1 MDGILNI
8 NKPAGKTSF
17 GTVAMVKRLTGERH
31 AGHAGTL
38 DPEATGVLPV
48 CLGKGTRVVE
58 FMMEAHKVY
67 RADIELGV
75 STDTFDGEG
84 KITARGDATL
94 ITGEMLETT
103 LQNFRGDIRQ
113 VPPMYSAL
121 KYQGQPLYNL
131 ARAGTTVE
139 RESRPVTIYRLAL
152 VDWQNP
158 LVTLEIE
165 CSKGTYI
172 RSLAHDLGERLGCGA
187 YMKNLVRTGYGVF
200 GIDKAIS
207 LMQLEEAVQQGNIA
221 LYLHPIDGVLGHL
234 PAVTID
240 AAGEEAIK
248 TGSPPGMGT
257 GDVPEPSSKYCR
269 AYSTEGRFLAILHFS
284 AADNIWRP
292 KKVFV

>member
-8 NKPAGKTSF
+8 NKPCGKTSF
-17 GTVAMVKRLTGERH
+17 GTVAIVNRLTGERH

-58 FMMEAHKVY
+58 FMMEAHKGY
-67 RADIELGV
+67 RADVELGI
-75 STDTFDGEG
+75 STDTYDGEG
-84 KITARGDATL
+84 KITARGDTASVNEE
-94 ITGEMLETT
+94 ILEKA

-121 KYQGQPLYNL
+121 KHQGQPLYAL

-152 VDWQNP
+152 LAWQSP
-158 LVTLEIE
+158 LATLEIE

-187 YMKNLVRTGYGVF
+187 YMKTLVRTGYGAFKIENAVTL
-200 GIDKAIS
+200 A
-207 LMQLEEAVQQGNIA
+207 QLEEAAGRGELAQ
-221 LYLHPIDGVLGHL
+221 YLHPIDSMLDDMFSITV
-234 PAVTID
+234 D
-240 AAGEEAIK
+240 AAGEASIK
-248 TGSPPGMGT
+248 TGSPPVM
-257 GDVPEPSSKYCR
+257 DANNIPPADKKYCR
-269 AYSTEGRFLAILHFS
+269 AYGADGRFLAILHFS
-284 AADNIWRP
+284 TEENIWRP

>member
-8 NKPAGKTSF
+8 NKPAGKTSY
-17 GTVAMVKRLTGERH
+17 GVIAMVRRLTGERH

-75 STDTFDGEG
+75 STDTYDGEG
-84 KITARGDATL
+84 KVTARGDATL
-94 ITGEMLETT
+94 ITGEMLETA
-103 LQNFRGDIRQ
+103 LEGFRGDIRQ

-121 KYQGQPLYNL
+121 KHQGQPLYEL
-131 ARAGTTVE
+131 ARAGTIIE
-139 RESRPVTIYRLAL
+139 RESRPVTIYGLSL
-152 VDWQNP
+152 LDWQSP

-172 RSLAHDLGERLGCGA
+172 RSLAHDLGEKLGCGA
-187 YMKNLVRTGYGVF
+187 YMKTLVRTGYGVF
-200 GIDKAIS
+200 NIGNAVT
-207 LMQLEEAVQQGNIA
+207 LEQLAEAAGKGDMAN
-221 LYLHPIDGVLGHL
+221 YLQPIDSVLSHL
-234 PAVTID
+234 PSLTVD

-248 TGSPPGMGT
+248 TGSPPAIET
-257 GDVPEPSSKYCR
+257 NNIPEASQKYCR
-269 AYSTEGRFLAILHFS
+269 AYSADGRFLAILHFNTEE
-284 AADNIWRP
+284 NIWRP